1 MPEENINTKGCHIMD
16 RFVEIVFTV
25 FSAIVVLAGAAVL
38 IIGIRRRIHE
48 KKNCTLSTFGIVKEI
63 EYSYDNN
70 DFEPDKPSTPLYGLR
85 LLVNIDDT
93 EYDVFNEEYS
103 SSCNYR
109 KGDAV
114 PIMIDPYNPNDYYI
128 NDGSAASIF
137 LILLG
142 IGMMIAGVILGKYL

>member
-1 MPEENINTKGCHIMD
+1 MD
-16 RFVEIVFTV
+16 KFVEIVFTV
-25 FSAIVVLAGAAVL
+25 FSAIVVLAGAVVL
-38 IIGIRRRIHE
+38 IIGIKRRIHE
-48 KKNCTLSTFGIVKEI
+48 KKNCTLSTFGIVKDI
-63 EYSYDNN
+63 EYSYDSD
-70 DFEPDKPSTPLYGLR
+70 DFEPDKPSTTLYGLR
-85 LLVNIDDT
+85 LLVTIDDT

-114 PIMIDPYNPNDYYI
+114 PIMIDPYNPNEYYI

-142 IGMMIAGVILGKYL
+142 IGMIVAGVLFGRYL

>member
-1 MPEENINTKGCHIMD
+1 MPEENINAKGYHIMD
-16 RFVEIVFTV
+16 RFIEIVFMV
-25 FSAIVVLAGAAVL
+25 FSVIVVLAGVAVL
-38 IIGIRRRIHE
+38 VIGIRRRIHE

-63 EYSYDNN
+63 EYSYDDK
-70 DFEPDKPSTPLYGLR
+70 DFEPDKPSTALYGLR
-85 LLVNIDDT
+85 LLVNIDGT
-93 EYDVFNEEYS
+93 EYDVFNDEYS
-103 SSCNYR
+103 SNCNYR

-142 IGMMIAGVILGKYL
+142 IGMIIAGVLFGKYL